1 VDATEM
7 TVLVEQMEVRA
18 FWGAR
23 PEDREECGRRAFA
36 FLSPLLAMTGPRTSV
51 RWGKAVVRC
60 ASEAEVTAGLTQQ
73 MTDVEPR
80 KPIPDLGW
88 YGSYQLSGGR
98 FDAVVKIICGAWFRG
113 NSCSVT
119 IDRALSASA
128 EINLPIVR
136 SIVACFDPENVSV
149 FSNLGSKRR
158 VAMKAPPPIVDWMVY
173 IADARV
179 PPEELAMVH
188 AVEHVGSGTLVI
200 LKKERLHLD
209 RPEDLAL
216 VEAVEPVIRRYQK
229 PPLPQ
234 ATHHPRHDAAKH

>member
-1 VDATEM
+1 M
-7 TVLVEQMEVRA
+7 TKLLEQMEVRA

-36 FLSPLLAMTGPRTSV
+36 FLSPLLATTGPATSV
-51 RWGKAVVRC
+51 RWGKAVVGC
-60 ASEAEVTAGLTQQ
+60 ATEAEVTAGLTQQ

-80 KPIPDLGW
+80 TPISDLGW
-88 YGSYQLSGGR
+88 RGRYQLSGGR
-98 FDAVVKIICGAWFRG
+98 FDAVVTITCGAWSLG
-113 NSCSVT
+113 NSCNVT
-119 IDRALSASA
+119 IERGFSASA
-128 EINLPIVR
+128 EVNMPIVR
-136 SIVACFDPENVSV
+136 SIVTCFDPENVAV

-173 IADARV
+173 IADARI
-179 PPEELAMVH
+179 PPEDLPMVH
-188 AVEHVGSGTLVI
+188 RIEHVGSGTLVI

-229 PPLPQ
+229 PPLPKE
-234 ATHHPRHDAAKH
+234 THHPRHYAAKH